1 MMKLIDDIDAL
12 DLKGDDV
19 KIDDMDIN
27 ELFKRGVESL
37 IYGYVNL
44 GYLKLKKVLEENPD
58 YLEPITNDHPYRYL
72 GDIYHRYGKVEDA
85 LKLYEK
91 ALSIDPNDVHVM
103 IDLGFLYVSMGE
115 YQKAIDEFEYILKNK
130 EFEGLIPN
138 QDLLKEAI
146 ENAKKA
152 LKKEE

>member
-1 MMKLIDDIDAL
+1 MKLIDDIEEL
-12 DLKGDDV
+12 DLKGDYG

-37 IYGYVNL
+37 IYGNINL
-44 GYLKLKKVLEENPD
+44 GYLKLKKVVEENPD
-58 YLEPITNDHPYRYL
+58 YLEPITNDNPYRYL

-91 ALSIDPNDVHVM
+91 ALNIDPNDVHLM
-103 IDLGFLYVSMGE
+103 IDRSFLYEGVGE
-115 YQKAIDEFEYILKNK
+115 YQKAIDEFEYILSNK

-138 QDLLKEAI
+138 EELLKKAI

-152 LKKEE
+152 LKKEG

>member
-1 MMKLIDDIDAL
+1 MKLIEDIDEL
-12 DLKGDDV
+12 DLKGDYG

-37 IYGYVNL
+37 IYGNINL
-44 GYLKLKKVLEENPD
+44 GYLKLKKVVEENPD
-58 YLEPITNDHPYRYL
+58 YLEPITNDNPYRYL

-91 ALSIDPNDVHVM
+91 ALNIDPNDVHLM
-103 IDLGFLYVSMGE
+103 IDRGFLYEGVGE
-115 YQKAIDEFEYILKNK
+115 YQKAINEFEHILSNK

-138 QDLLKEAI
+138 EELLKKAI

-152 LKKEE
+152 LKKEG

>member
-1 MMKLIDDIDAL
+1 MKLIDDIDEL
-12 DLKGDDV
+12 DLKGDYG

-37 IYGYVNL
+37 IYGNINL
-44 GYLKLKKVLEENPD
+44 GYLKLKKVVEENPD
-58 YLEPITNDHPYRYL
+58 YLEPITNDNPYRYL

-91 ALSIDPNDVHVM
+91 ALNIDPNDVHLM
-103 IDLGFLYVSMGE
+103 IDRSFLYEGVGE
-115 YQKAIDEFEYILKNK
+115 YQKAIDEFEYILSNK

-138 QDLLKEAI
+138 EELLKKAI

-152 LKKEE
+152 LKKEG

>member
-1 MMKLIDDIDAL
+1 MKLIDDIDEL
-12 DLKGDDV
+12 DLKGDYG

-44 GYLKLKKVLEENPD
+44 GYLNLKKVLEENPD
-58 YLEPITNDHPYRYL
+58 YLEPITNDNPYRYL

-91 ALSIDPNDVHVM
+91 ALNIDPNDVHVM
-103 IDLGFLYVSMGE
+103 ISRGFLYVSMGE

-138 QDLLKEAI
+138 EKLLKKAI

-152 LKKEE
+152 LKKE